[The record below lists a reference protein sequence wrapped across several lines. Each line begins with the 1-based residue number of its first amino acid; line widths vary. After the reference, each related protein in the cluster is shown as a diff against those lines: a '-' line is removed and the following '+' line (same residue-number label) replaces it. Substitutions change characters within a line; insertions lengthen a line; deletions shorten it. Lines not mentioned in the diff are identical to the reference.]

1 METGEIVFMVIAI
14 IFFSVI
20 TTGFICSSNG
30 IDISQETGDEVCRH
44 LTGNEIAVAYDSWS
58 GSLGSG
64 KLGCKL
70 PSFDET
76 QNIII
81 EKNNE

>member
-14 IFFSVI
+14 IFFSVMI
-20 TTGFICSSNG
+20 TGLICSSNG

-44 LTGNEIAVAYDSWS
+44 LTGNETAVAYDSWG

-64 KLGCKL
+64 KLGCKI

-76 QNIII
+76 QNIVF
-81 EKNNE
+81 KNNNE